1 MTILIALVL
10 FHLLGM
16 FVGWLALL
24 SGDLWQRLPYNK
36 QVLRLLG
43 WEWWLIVELVGD
55 KKRDHEYRGDPR

>member
-1 MTILIALVL
+1 MTILIVLTL

-24 SGDLWQRLPYNK
+24 SGDLWTSLTYNQ

-43 WEWWLIVELVGD
+43 WEWHLIVELVGD
-55 KKRDHEYRGDPR
+55 RGGRKSS